1 MSDWSIRLN
10 RSAISALILLV
21 MFLANFI
28 IGAIRPSQTITEPE
42 KVFQHQIVQQEI
54 YGHLSRLK
62 DCQDANYRQAGS
74 AATPASG
81 WDTVYL
87 ADKYIDLNYFIGVQP
102 TTISM
107 IAAAAL
113 SDSSFVVLLYDAAGA
128 GHVSSYNWETVGDIR

>member
-1 MSDWSIRLN
+1 
-10 RSAISALILLV
+10 

-28 IGAIRPSQTITEPE
+28 IGAIRPSQTVTEPD
-42 KVFQHQIVQQEI
+42 KVYQHQVVQQEI
-54 YGHLSRLK
+54 FSYLSQLK
-62 DCQDANYRQAGS
+62 DYQDANYRQTGS

-87 ADKYIDLNYFIGVQP
+87 ATKYSNASYFVGVQP

-113 SDSSFVVLLYDAAGA
+113 SDSSFVVLLYDDAGA
-128 GHVSSYNWETVGDIR
+128 GHVSSYNWETIGDIR